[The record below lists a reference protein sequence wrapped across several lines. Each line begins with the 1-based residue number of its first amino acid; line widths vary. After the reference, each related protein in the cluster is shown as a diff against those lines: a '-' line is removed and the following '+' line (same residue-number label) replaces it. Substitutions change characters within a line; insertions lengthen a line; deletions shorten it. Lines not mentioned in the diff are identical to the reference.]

1 MIAAAFANMFSTF
14 AGTVFDP
21 IDPKDPAIR
30 RMLGGGARTEAGVE
44 VNEETV
50 LKCAPFWRGV
60 NLICNYMAKVPLFV
74 IRSTGDGKER
84 FKKHPAYRLLRNQA
98 NDEQAAGQFRRQ
110 VMGHALTWGNGYAWI
125 ERDEA
130 GRPLSMLPLLPDV
143 TKPVRDKSGE
153 LLYRTKIGG
162 QTRFFLAENILHI
175 RGLSWDGMAGYNPT
189 ENGAESLGVGIAA
202 RQFGARFFGSG
213 ATASGVL
220 IAPTGLNEDEEKRLK
235 SSFEEAHAGL
245 SKSHKVILLE
255 DGAKFQQLTI
265 PPENAQ
271 FLESREFD
279 LLEVANW
286 LGLPPHKLGHPGR
299 TSYNSLE
306 QENQAFLDDSIDPWF
321 CIWEEEIRQKLFTEE
336 EKQSDEV
343 AAEFLRESLRRVD
356 LKAETESL
364 IMELNNGGL
373 NLDEYRRIKNRPMLP
388 DGLGKRFRRPANIG
402 IEGEEQV
409 TGAGTPPAA
418 PPSAPA
424 APPPTQQRGEVVG
437 VVVRDGVKRTCAR
450 LGNQCRRAG
459 KDGAA
464 FCKWVDELAASEATP
479 LADILTPAAAVLG
492 CEAAQLAKIALD
504 RVSIDGQEVA
514 KTASAATIKA
524 AAEAL
529 ATKIESEVCEGLA
542 TQFLTE
548 IAPQ

>member
-1 MIAAAFANMFSTF
+1 MIAAAFANMFATF
-14 AGTVFDP
+14 AGTTLDP
-21 IDPKDPAIR
+21 LDPKDPGIR
-30 RMLGGGARTEAGVE
+30 RLLGGGARTAAGVE
-44 VNEETV
+44 VSEDTV

-60 NLICNYMAKVPLFV
+60 NLICNYLAKVPLFV
-74 IRSTGDGKER
+74 IRATGDGKER
-84 FKKHPAYRLLRNQA
+84 AKEHPAYRLLRNQA

-125 ERDEA
+125 ERDESA
-130 GRPLSMLPLLPDV
+130 RPLGMVPLLPDV
-143 TKPVRDKSGE
+143 TRPVRTRAGD

-162 QTRFFLAENILHI
+162 ETKFLLAENVLHI
-175 RGLSWDGMAGYNPT
+175 RGLSWDGLSGYNPV
-189 ENGAESLGVGIAA
+189 ENGAESLAVGIAA
-202 RQFGARFFGSG
+202 REFGARFFGSG
-213 ATASGVL
+213 ANASGIL
-220 IAPTGLNEDEEKRLK
+220 IAPTGLQEDEEKRLK
-235 SSFEEAHAGL
+235 KSFEEAHGGL
-245 SKSHKVILLE
+245 GKSHKVILLE

-286 LGLPPHKLGHPGR
+286 LNLPPHKLGHPGR

-321 CIWEEEIRQKLFTEE
+321 CIWEDEIRLKLLTEE
-336 EKQSDEV
+336 EKRSDEIS
-343 AAEFLRESLRRVD
+343 AEFLRESLRRVD

-373 NLDEYRRIKNRPMLP
+373 SLDEYRRIKNRPMLP

-409 TGAGTPPAA
+409 VGAGAPAPAA
-418 PPSAPA
+418 TPA
-424 APPPTQQRGEVVG
+424 APPPTQQRSEAVG
-437 VVVRDGVKRTCAR
+437 VVVRDGVKRTCSR

-464 FCKWVDELAASEATP
+464 FCKWVDELPADEASP

-492 CEAAQLAKIALD
+492 CAPAQLAKIALD
-504 RVSIDGQEVA
+504 RIATDAQAVA
-514 KTASAATIKA
+514 QAASEATIKA
-524 AAEAL
+524 SAEAL
-529 ATKIESEVCEGLA
+529 AGRIESTICEELSS
-542 TQFLTE
+542 QFLTE
-548 IAPQ
+548 I

>member
-1 MIAAAFANMFSTF
+1 MIAAAFANMFATF

-30 RMLGGGARTEAGVE
+30 RLLGGGARTEAGVE

-60 NLICNYMAKVPLFV
+60 NLICNYLAKVPLFV
-74 IRSTGDGKER
+74 IRATGDGKER
-84 FKKHPAYRLLRNQA
+84 FREHPAYRLLRNQA
-98 NDEQAAGQFRRQ
+98 NDEQPSGQFRRQ
-110 VMGHALTWGNGYAWI
+110 IMGHALTWGNGYAYI
-125 ERDEA
+125 ERDGS
-130 GRPLSMLPLLPDV
+130 GRPLSMIPLLPDV
-143 TKPVRDKSGE
+143 TRAVREKTGR
-153 LLYRTKIGG
+153 LQYRTKIGG
-162 QTRFFLAENILHI
+162 ETRFLLAENVLHI
-175 RGLSWDGMAGYNPT
+175 RGLSWDGLMGYNPT

-286 LGLPPHKLGHPGR
+286 LNLPPHKLGHPGR

-321 CIWEEEIRQKLFTEE
+321 CIWEEEIRAKLFTEE
-336 EKQSDEV
+336 EKRNDEIS
-343 AAEFLRESLRRVD
+343 AEFLRESLRRVD

-364 IMELNNGGL
+364 IMEVNNGGL
-373 NLDEYRRIKNRPMLP
+373 SLDEYRRIKNRPALP
-388 DGLGKRFRRPANIG
+388 DGLGKKFRRPANIL

-409 TGAGTPPAA
+409 TGMNSPSSPPTPPT
-418 PPSAPA
+418 APA

-437 VVVRDGVKRTCAR
+437 VVVRDGVKRTCSR
-450 LGNQCRRAG
+450 LSNQSRRAG
-459 KDGAA
+459 KDGAT
-464 FCKWVDELAASEATP
+464 FCRWIDELAASEAPT

-492 CEAAQLAKIALD
+492 CEAQQLAGIALG
-504 RVSIDGQEVA
+504 RVIAEGLEVSGKA
-514 KTASAATIKA
+514 TAATIKA
-524 AAEAL
+524 AAESF
-529 ATKIESEVCEGLA
+529 ATRIETELCGELSL
-542 TQFLTE
+542 QFLKE
-548 IAPQ
+548 I